1 MFSSGRTAE
10 SKKESKNK
18 VTEPHQIGERTIA
31 DNFCSTYCI
40 LCSKQVH
47 PIYIDT
53 DVFIERY
60 AITIRGSKY
69 RISNPTFRI
78 LCAFNEHKGKT
89 LSRAFL
95 LVYGWGIDN
104 KVNNNVTVAI
114 SELRALLKNKSNLEI
129 ITIHG
134 KGYQLFNQNKSI
146 FKV

>member
-10 SKKESKNK
+10 SKKESKNQ
-18 VTEPHQIGERTIA
+18 VIEPHQAGERNIA
-31 DNFCSTYCI
+31 KNCCSAYCI
-40 LCSKQVH
+40 LCPKQLH

-60 AITIRGSKY
+60 VISIRGSKY

-78 LCAFNEHKGKT
+78 LCAFNEHKGET

-95 LVYGWGIDN
+95 LAYGWGLN
-104 KVNNNVTVAI
+104 NNVKNNVTVAI

-129 ITIHG
+129 VTIHG
-134 KGYQLFNQNKSI
+134 RGYQLFNKNNGI
-146 FKV
+146 FK